1 MNRSESHVCD
11 SKCIAERARLAP
23 LDTYFAQCFL
33 RATAD
38 PSDRPYIEGRTQ
50 LRVGM
55 NERFE
60 CPRVQ
65 SEFETLCA
73 LCSIA
78 AMTRPD
84 GRKDMRNED

>member
-1 MNRSESHVCD
+1 MNRSDSHVCD

-23 LDTYFAQCFL
+23 LDTYFAQC
-33 RATAD
+33 
-38 PSDRPYIEGRTQ
+38 IEGRTQ

-60 CPRVQ
+60 CPKVQ

>member
-1 MNRSESHVCD
+1 MCD
-11 SKCIAERARLAP
+11 SQCIEERARLAP
-23 LDTYFAQCFL
+23 LDTYFAQC
-33 RATAD
+33 
-38 PSDRPYIEGRTQ
+38 IEGRTQ
-50 LRVGM
+50 LHVGS

-65 SEFETLCA
+65 KEYETLRA

-84 GRKDMRNED
+84 GAARKDLRNED